1 MLLAINL
8 VKPLNE
14 ARSGYRAPAIS
25 DCGGSAGTGSE
36 AGEGRGRPLLW
47 AGLGAGLHLYLFH
60 FYIPFQMSIINYRY
74 GGVCPAGGGTA
85 SEADALSSP
94 LPFAAHVMELF
105 WGPFLTALPSPGFA
119 SPQIWLLWVQGHAGG
134 GKGQVQVPGL
144 TLGRNR
150 RIIPSVGHGTALHRP
165 GAPAALGRSSCD
177 GTRAASTANRHR
189 ARGWPRGGDRQG
201 YLKLENP
208 GLDSP
213 GCAQEDER
221 NPKRQERSRG
231 RN

>member
-119 SPQIWLLWVQGHAGG
+119 SPQIWLLWVQGHAWRCRCQGSLWGG
-134 GKGQVQVPGL
+134 TGGSFPPWDTAQPCTGREHLRLWEGAAVMGPGQPAPQTGTV
-144 TLGRNR
+144 LGAG
-150 RIIPSVGHGTALHRP
+150 PVEVT
-165 GAPAALGRSSCD
+165 GRD
-177 GTRAASTANRHR
+177 T
-189 ARGWPRGGDRQG
+189 
-201 YLKLENP
+201 
-208 GLDSP
+208 
-213 GCAQEDER
+213 
-221 NPKRQERSRG
+221 
-231 RN
+231 